1 MCISAAGIDYGES
14 PRNVSIPTSVGP
26 RQTCFEVD
34 INDDNVAEDDEEFL
48 VNLQIQSG
56 LDAQIGA
63 ISSTCVRIIDNDGKI
78 NRIEKMVQWISFILV
93 KCFGEHYKLQIG
105 CN

>member
-1 MCISAAGIDYGES
+1 MCISAAGIDYSGS
-14 PRNVSIPTSVGP
+14 PRNISIPASVAP
-26 RQTCFEVD
+26 RQTCFEID

-78 NRIEKMVQWISFILV
+78 NGIEEVVRTVDITYASTTLNAI
-93 KCFGEHYKLQIG
+93 
-105 CN
+105 